1 MFKTVSEVRMKD
13 FLKDNNSN
21 ALSRL
26 ITIVTSEANQGDE
39 SD

>member
-1 MFKTVSEVRMKD
+1 MKD
-13 FLKDNNSN
+13 FLKDNSN
-21 ALSRL
+21 ALSRP